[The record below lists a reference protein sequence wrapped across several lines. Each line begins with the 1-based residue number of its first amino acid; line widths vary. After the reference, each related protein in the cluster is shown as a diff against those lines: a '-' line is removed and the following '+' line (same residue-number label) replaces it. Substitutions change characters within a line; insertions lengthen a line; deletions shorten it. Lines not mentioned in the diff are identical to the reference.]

1 MADNIDR
8 KAFESM
14 QYAAADKTA
23 VNLFGNKSRVTKENV
38 HDMLMAA
45 GFTPG
50 LGNVADAADALLY
63 VAEGEFGSAALS
75 ATAMIPFIG
84 QAVSAKK
91 ALKIAKES
99 GEEMVTMYRGV
110 KKWYKGTMVKKGKFV
125 GGDDYMDPRYK
136 ESIWTTK
143 HKDYAERIASE
154 EGGVLL
160 EFEVPKSYM
169 NKNFITTKF
178 SGKDTGVFNK
188 GLPKEFLKKVHK

>member
-1 MADNIDR
+1 MADDTDR

-14 QYAAADKTA
+14 QYATTDKTA
-23 VNLFGNKSRVTKENV
+23 VDLMGNKAEVTKEDV
-38 HDMLMAA
+38 HDMLMVA
-45 GFTPG
+45 GMTPAI
-50 LGNVADAADALLY
+50 GNIADAADALLY
-63 VAEGEFGSAALS
+63 TMEGEFGSAALS
-75 ATAMIPFIG
+75 LAAMIPFIG

-99 GEEMVTMYRGV
+99 GEEMDTVYRGV

-136 ESIWTTK
+136 ESLWTTK

-169 NKNFITTKF
+169 DKNFITTKF